1 VAASPPLAPIPTLY
15 PMPKI
20 RDPAA
25 DCPNRGR
32 RLSRRGRYNP
42 EQDRRADP
50 FFVVN
55 CSTVEKFT
63 EKRRENFAF

>member
-1 VAASPPLAPIPTLY
+1 
-15 PMPKI
+15 MPKI

-55 CSTVEKFT
+55 CSTVLDK
-63 EKRRENFAF
+63 KRNPPHPP